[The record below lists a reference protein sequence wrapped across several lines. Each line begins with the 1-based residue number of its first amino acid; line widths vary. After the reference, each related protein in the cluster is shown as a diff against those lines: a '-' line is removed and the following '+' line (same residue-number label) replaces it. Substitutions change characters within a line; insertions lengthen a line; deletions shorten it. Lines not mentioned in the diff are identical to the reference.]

1 MILVTGATGTVGRE
15 LVQQLLD
22 AGESVRAMTRNP
34 AGAQFDPRV
43 EVVAGDFA
51 EPETIEKAVTGAQ
64 KVFSLVFGP
73 QTGIQEGN
81 LAQAAKAAGVRGIVK
96 LSAMGAGVGATVGIG
111 AWHAAGEKAIR
122 ESGIPW
128 TIVRPGGFMSNALFW
143 RDSIRDQGKVF
154 SNYGDGKVAY
164 IHPRDIAA
172 VAARALTESGHEGKI
187 YELTG
192 PEAISVG
199 EQVRILSDA
208 VGKPIEYVP
217 ITDEVA
223 RERMLK
229 LGLPSFIIDALLPF
243 ASVIRSGRVSQV
255 SPVVEQVTRR
265 KPRTFADWSHQHA
278 LSFR

>member
-22 AGESVRAMTRNP
+22 AGESVTAMTRNP
-34 AGAQFDPRV
+34 AGAHFDARV
-43 EVVAGDFA
+43 RVIAGDFG
-51 EPETIEKAVTGAQ
+51 EPQTIEDAVVGAD

-81 LAQAAKAAGVRGIVK
+81 LAKAAKQAGVRCIVK
-96 LSAMGAGVGATVGIG
+96 LSAMGAGAGASTGIG

-143 RDSIRDQGKVF
+143 RDSIRNQGKVF
-154 SNYGDGKVAY
+154 SNYGEGKVAY

-192 PEAISVG
+192 PESMTVG

-217 ITDEVA
+217 ISDEAA
-223 RERMLK
+223 REGMLK
-229 LGLPSFIIDALLPF
+229 AGMPSFIIDSLLPF
-243 ASVIRSGRVSQV
+243 AAVIRSGRVSQIL
-255 SPVVEQVTRR
+255 PTVEQVTRR

-278 LSFR
+278 LAFR